1 MPTLMPAMRVAR
13 AVVLLLVAVA
23 PGLSACSGAA
33 STGAPVDDRI
43 ARCARDG
50 GVWRA
55 QIAGGYCEIKP

>member
-1 MPTLMPAMRVAR
+1 MPTPRIRR
-13 AVVLLLVAVA
+13 AVALLLIAVA
-23 PGLSACSGAA
+23 PALSACAGAA
-33 STGAPVDDRI
+33 STGGVPDDRV